1 MIDSPT
7 LEEIQ
12 QAAERLREIVVHT
25 PLVPLHNYDHR
36 SDILI
41 KPEIHQVVTSFK
53 IRGIFNAVAALKPK
67 ERAKGLST
75 VSAGNTA
82 QALAWTGRYFDV
94 PTKSIMPESAP
105 KTKIEAVK
113 RYGGEPV
120 LVSTEEV
127 FRFLQEHLWEQE
139 PETFIHPW
147 TNRNVMIGHGTI
159 GLEIMDDQSDVDSVF
174 VPVGGGALIVGVASA
189 IRSLNSS
196 VRIIAVEPE
205 GCAALT
211 ESLKQDK
218 PATVDCKTSCDGVAI
233 PYMTEEM
240 FPILKDIIADVITVS
255 EESVQQAMRT
265 LALGNRIIVEPAAA
279 LSVAA
284 AMATPAKK
292 RGQTVCLVTG
302 GSIETDQLLATLA

>member
-1 MIDSPT
+1 MIDPPT

-12 QAAERLREIVVHT
+12 TAAERLREIVVHT

-36 SDILI
+36 TDILI

-53 IRGIFNAVAALKPK
+53 IRGVFNAVAALKPK

-75 VSAGNTA
+75 VSAGNMA

-105 KTKIEAVK
+105 KTKIEAVQ

-159 GLEIMDDQSDVDSVF
+159 GLEIFEDQSDIDTVF
-174 VPVGGGALIVGVASA
+174 VPVGGGALISGIASA
-189 IRSLNSS
+189 IKNLNTS
-196 VRIIAVEPE
+196 VRLVAVEPK

-218 PATVDCKTSCDGVAI
+218 PATVDCKTICDGVAI
-233 PYMTEEM
+233 PYITEEL
-240 FPILKDIIADVITVS
+240 FPILKDVIDDVMVVS
-255 EESVQQAMRT
+255 EDAVQQAVSA

-292 RGQTVCLVTG
+292 RGQTVCVVTG
-302 GSIETDQLLATLA
+302 GSIDTDQLLATLA

>member
-1 MIDSPT
+1 MTSAEMSQNIETHRTSKTFDLAVIGAGSAGFAAA
-7 LEEIQ
+7 IG
-12 QAAERLREIVVHT
+12 AAELGA
-25 PLVPLHNYDHR
+25 
-36 SDILI
+36 S
-41 KPEIHQVVTSFK
+41 
-53 IRGIFNAVAALKPK
+53 VAL
-67 ERAKGLST
+67 
-75 VSAGNTA
+75 
-82 QALAWTGRYFDV
+82 
-94 PTKSIMPESAP
+94 
-105 KTKIEAVK
+105 
-113 RYGGEPV
+113 
-120 LVSTEEV
+120 
-127 FRFLQEHLWEQE
+127 
-139 PETFIHPW
+139 
-147 TNRNVMIGHGTI
+147 IGHGTI

-174 VPVGGGALIVGVASA
+174 VPVGGGTLIVGVASA

-205 GCAALT
+205 GCATLT
-211 ESLKQDK
+211 ASLKQDK

-255 EESVQQAMRT
+255 EEAIQRAMRA